1 MQHWHRFASKRI
13 TSWLICANALA
24 MFRPSAPFLVAA
36 WKTSIRRLP
45 RLKDW
50 KSRRETRLKL
60 LRTPSVV
67 SVSLPDNRWM
77 RSALFWDRSQEM
89 WRLLSG
95 REAGSILPEGFHLG
109 SWIFSFDR
117 SFANGLKLKEGSRVT
132 LRRSLHT

>member
-1 MQHWHRFASKRI
+1 MQHWHRFESKRI
-13 TSWLICANALA
+13 TSWLTCANALDK
-24 MFRPSAPFLVAA
+24 FRTSAPFLVAD

-50 KSRRETRLKL
+50 KSHRETRLKL

-67 SVSLPDNRWM
+67 SVSFPDNRCL

-89 WRLLSG
+89 WRELSG
-95 REAGSILPEGFHLG
+95 REAGSILPEVFHLG

-117 SFANGLKLKEGSRVT
+117 SFANGLKLKEGCGITSKR
-132 LRRSLHT
+132 